1 MFIKRMPLF
10 KVCWL
15 FFFLKDY
22 PTCDQLTCANG
33 ACYNTSQRCDQKV
46 DCRDSSDEAN
56 CSKSYP
62 LTRRWQVEAG
72 LYRFE
77 RNQCIHTLLPKPV
90 PTESLLVV
98 WNQPPT
104 GCIST
109 LLPNKSLLKYEV
121 GSSNEIRWWQL
132 NWNDLIFFLVPTS
145 CPSYPVFA
153 KRIWMWQW
161 RVYPSR
167 LRLWPWQW
175 LWR

>member
-1 MFIKRMPLF
+1 MKFWRFAYPYVIDCLWHYLINAPFPHSVSRRSGTVSYSMPSIGQCLRKCSLKGRLYLRF
-10 KVCWL
+10 AGY

-77 RNQCIHTLLPKPV
+77 RNQCIYTLLPKLV
-90 PTESLLVV
+90 STESILVV
-98 WNQPPT
+98 
-104 GCIST
+104 
-109 LLPNKSLLKYEV
+109 
-121 GSSNEIRWWQL
+121 
-132 NWNDLIFFLVPTS
+132 
-145 CPSYPVFA
+145 
-153 KRIWMWQW
+153 
-161 RVYPSR
+161 
-167 LRLWPWQW
+167 
-175 LWR
+175 